1 MATIYLTEQG
11 SKLSKT
17 SKRLVIEK
25 DGQTLLEIP
34 EFKVDRVLVFGNVQI
49 TTQAMAFLLDNGIE
63 VSFLSLYGKYRGR
76 LSPVESKN
84 VQLRIR
90 QYQRHLDNDFKVLL
104 AKAVVHA
111 KLHNG
116 RELLMR
122 YARNHPETD
131 FSQDKAQM
139 EECLSRL
146 AQKESV
152 TSVMGVEGA
161 AASVYF
167 EAFGK
172 MLRKELKFEKRQRH
186 PPKDPINA
194 LLSLGYTLIGNEM
207 HSLIC
212 AIGFDPYIGFFH
224 GIDYG
229 RPSLALDLIEPFR
242 HAIIDRFTL
251 YLVNNHILT
260 EKDFEDKGDEGCL
273 LYDEARRRYFA
284 EYEKYMSREVAN
296 NLCPAKKGF
305 RDLFK
310 IQAQNMHNVIIDNV
324 PFIFY
329 QIAD

>member
-1 MATIYLTEQG
+1 MAIIYLTEQG
-11 SKLSKT
+11 SKLSRT

-34 EFKVDRVLVFGNVQI
+34 EFKVERVLIFGNVQI
-49 TTQAMAFLLDNGIE
+49 TTQAMAFLLDGGIE

-84 VQLRIR
+84 AQLRIH
-90 QYQRHLDNDFKVLL
+90 QYQRHIDTEFKVTL
-104 AKAVVHA
+104 AKAIVQA

-122 YARNHPETD
+122 YARNHPEID
-131 FSQDKAQM
+131 FSRDTAQM
-139 EECLSRL
+139 AECISHIEHK
-146 AQKESV
+146 QSV
-152 TSVMGVEGA
+152 NSVMGVEGT

-167 EAFGK
+167 GAFGK
-172 MLRKELKFEKRQRH
+172 MLRKELGFERRQRR
-186 PPKDPINA
+186 PPKDPVNA

-207 HSLIC
+207 HSILC
-212 AIGFDPYIGFFH
+212 AVGFDPYIGFFH

-260 EKDFEDKGDEGCL
+260 EKDFDNKGDEGIL
-273 LYDEARRRYFA
+273 LHDDARKRYFA
-284 EYEKYMSREVAN
+284 EYEKYMTKETES
-296 NLCPAKKGF
+296 NLSPAKKGF

-310 IQAQNMHNVIIDNV
+310 IQAHNIHDVILGTATFNS
-324 PFIFY
+324 Y
-329 QIAD
+329 QMSS

>member
-34 EFKVDRVLVFGNVQI
+34 EFKVERVLIFGNVQI

-84 VQLRIR
+84 AQLRIH
-90 QYQRHLDNDFKVLL
+90 QYQKHLDNEFKVSL
-104 AKAVVHA
+104 AKAIVHA

-122 YARNHPETD
+122 YARNHPEID
-131 FSQDKAQM
+131 FSQDTAQM
-139 EECLSRL
+139 EECISRL
-146 AQKESV
+146 GHKEAV
-152 TSVMGVEGA
+152 NSVMGVEGA

-172 MLRKELKFEKRQRH
+172 MLRKELGFERRQRR
-186 PPKDPINA
+186 PPKDPVNA

-207 HSLIC
+207 HSMIC
-212 AIGFDPYIGFFH
+212 AVGFDPYIGFFH

-229 RPSLALDLIEPFR
+229 RASLASDLMEEFR
-242 HAIIDRFTL
+242 APVADRLTL
-251 YLVNNHILT
+251 NLVNNRVFG
-260 EKDFEDKGDEGCL
+260 KDDFYSNPNEGVYL
-273 LYDEARRRYFA
+273 RREALKRYFV
-284 EYEKYMSREVAN
+284 EYEGMLSREFIQQETKEN
-296 NLCPAKKGF
+296 TTF
-305 RDLFK
+305 RKCFRHQAERLASS
-310 IQAQNMHNVIIDNV
+310 IQDNKPYISFV
-324 PFIFY
+324 
-329 QIAD
+329 QEV

>member
-25 DGQTLLEIP
+25 EGQTLLEIP
-34 EFKVDRVLVFGNVQI
+34 EFKVERVLIFGNVQI

-84 VQLRIR
+84 AQLRIR
-90 QYQRHLDNDFKVLL
+90 QYQKHLDNEFKVSL
-104 AKAVVHA
+104 AKAIVHA
-111 KLHNG
+111 KLHTG

-122 YARNHPETD
+122 YARNHPEID
-131 FSQDKAQM
+131 FSQDKIQM
-139 EECLSRL
+139 EACISQIEHK
-146 AQKESV
+146 QSV
-152 TSVMGVEGA
+152 NSVMGVEGA

-172 MLRKELKFEKRQRH
+172 MLRKELRFEKRQRR
-186 PPKDPINA
+186 PPKDPVNA

-207 HSLIC
+207 HSVVC
-212 AIGFDPYIGFFH
+212 AVGFDPYIGFFH

-251 YLVNNHILT
+251 YLVNNHILS
-260 EKDFEDKGDEGCL
+260 EKDFEDTGEEGVL
-273 LYDEARRRYFA
+273 LNDDARKRYFA
-284 EYEKYMSREVAN
+284 EYEKYMTKEGES
-296 NLCPAKKGF
+296 NLSDAKKGF

-310 IQAQNMHNVIIDNV
+310 IQAHNLHDAIMGTHEFSSYLLKD
-324 PFIFY
+324 
-329 QIAD
+329 

>member
-34 EFKVDRVLVFGNVQI
+34 EFKIERVLVFGNVQI

-84 VQLRIR
+84 AQLRIQ
-90 QYQRHLDNDFKVLL
+90 QYQKHLDAEFTVSL
-104 AKAVVHA
+104 AKAIVRA

-131 FSQDKAQM
+131 FSRDRPQIEDCISHL
-139 EECLSRL
+139 E
-146 AQKESV
+146 QKQSV
-152 TSVMGVEGA
+152 NSIMGVEGA
-161 AASVYF
+161 AASIYF

-172 MLRKELKFEKRQRH
+172 MLRKELRFEKRQRR
-186 PPKDPINA
+186 PPKDPVNA
-194 LLSLGYTLIGNEM
+194 LLSLGYTLIGNEI
-207 HSLIC
+207 HSLVC

-224 GIDYG
+224 GLDYG

-251 YLVNNHILT
+251 YLINNHILT
-260 EKDFEDKGDEGCL
+260 ERDFEDKGDEGIL
-273 LYDEARRRYFA
+273 LNDDARKRYFA
-284 EYEKYMSREVAN
+284 EYEKYMTKEVAS
-296 NLCPAKKGF
+296 NLSSIRKGF

-310 IQAQNMHNVIIDNV
+310 IQVHNLRDTILGSGSFT
-324 PFIFY
+324 PY
-329 QIAD
+329 QVVD

>member
-25 DGQTLLEIP
+25 EGQTLLEIP
-34 EFKVDRVLVFGNVQI
+34 EFKVERVLIFGNVQI

-84 VQLRIR
+84 AQLRIR
-90 QYQRHLDNDFKVLL
+90 QYQKHLDNEFKVSL
-104 AKAVVHA
+104 AKAIVHA
-111 KLHNG
+111 KLHTG

-122 YARNHPETD
+122 YARNHPEID
-131 FSQDKAQM
+131 FSQDKIQM
-139 EECLSRL
+139 EACISQIEHK
-146 AQKESV
+146 QSV
-152 TSVMGVEGA
+152 NSVMGVEGA

-172 MLRKELKFEKRQRH
+172 MLRKELRFEKRQRR
-186 PPKDPINA
+186 PPKDPVNA

-207 HSLIC
+207 HSMVC
-212 AIGFDPYIGFFH
+212 AVGFDPYIGFFH

-251 YLVNNHILT
+251 YLVNNHILS
-260 EKDFEDKGDEGCL
+260 EKDFEDTGEEGVL
-273 LYDEARRRYFA
+273 LNDDARKRYFA
-284 EYEKYMSREVAN
+284 EYEKYMTKEGES
-296 NLCPAKKGF
+296 NLSDAKKGF

-310 IQAQNMHNVIIDNV
+310 IQAHNLHDAIMGTHEFSSYLLKD
-324 PFIFY
+324 
-329 QIAD
+329 

>member
-17 SKRLVIEK
+17 SKRLIIEK

-34 EFKVDRVLVFGNVQI
+34 DFKIERVLIFGNVQI

-84 VQLRIR
+84 AHLRIR
-90 QYQRHLDNDFKVLL
+90 QYQRHLDNEFRLVL
-104 AKAVVHA
+104 AKAIVQA

-122 YARNHPETD
+122 YARNHPEID
-131 FSQDKAQM
+131 FEEDKKQLEDCIAK
-139 EECLSRL
+139 LRH
-146 AQKESV
+146 KESV
-152 TSVMGVEGA
+152 NSAMGVEGA
-161 AASVYF
+161 AAAVYF
-167 EAFGK
+167 KAFGK
-172 MLRKELKFEKRQRH
+172 MLRGELKFEKRQRR
-186 PPKDPINA
+186 PPKDPVNA

-207 HSLIC
+207 HSIVC

-224 GIDYG
+224 GVDYG

-251 YLVNNHILT
+251 YLLNTHILS
-260 EKDFEDKGDEGCL
+260 EGDFTDRGEEGVFL
-273 LYDEARRRYFA
+273 SDNARKRYFA
-284 EYEKYMSREVAN
+284 EYEKYMTKKVIS
-296 NLCPAKKGF
+296 NLHDDKKAY

-310 IQAQNMHNVIIDNV
+310 IQAHAMHTATLDEKDFDAYRIMD
-324 PFIFY
+324 
-329 QIAD
+329 

>member
-34 EFKVDRVLVFGNVQI
+34 EFKVERVLIFGNVQI
-49 TTQAMAFLLDNGIE
+49 TTQAMAFLLDHGIE

-84 VQLRIR
+84 AQLRIH
-90 QYQRHLDNDFKVLL
+90 QYQRHIDAEFKVTL
-104 AKAVVHA
+104 AKAIVHA

-122 YARNHPETD
+122 YARNHPEID
-131 FSQDKAQM
+131 FSQDTAQIA
-139 EECLSRL
+139 ECIS
-146 AQKESV
+146 QIEHKQSV
-152 TSVMGVEGA
+152 NSVMGVEGA

-167 EAFGK
+167 GAFGK
-172 MLRKELKFEKRQRH
+172 MLRKELWFERRQRR
-186 PPKDPINA
+186 PPKDPVNA

-207 HSLIC
+207 HSILC
-212 AIGFDPYIGFFH
+212 AVGFDPYIGFFH

-260 EKDFEDKGDEGCL
+260 EKDFDKKGDEGIL
-273 LYDEARRRYFA
+273 LQDDARKRYFA
-284 EYEKYMSREVAN
+284 EYEKYMTKETES
-296 NLCPAKKGF
+296 NLSPAKKGF

-310 IQAQNMHNVIIDNV
+310 IQAHNIHDVILGTATFNS
-324 PFIFY
+324 Y
-329 QIAD
+329 QMRS

>member
-25 DGQTLLEIP
+25 EGQTLLEIP
-34 EFKVDRVLVFGNVQI
+34 EFKVERVLIFGNVQI

-84 VQLRIR
+84 AQLRIR
-90 QYQRHLDNDFKVLL
+90 QYQKHLDNEFKVSL
-104 AKAVVHA
+104 AKAIVHA
-111 KLHNG
+111 KLHTG

-122 YARNHPETD
+122 YARNHPEID
-131 FSQDKAQM
+131 FSQDKIQM
-139 EECLSRL
+139 EACISQIEHK
-146 AQKESV
+146 QSV
-152 TSVMGVEGA
+152 NSVMGVEGA

-172 MLRKELKFEKRQRH
+172 MLRKELRFEKRQRR
-186 PPKDPINA
+186 PPKDPVNA

-207 HSLIC
+207 HSMVC
-212 AIGFDPYIGFFH
+212 AVGFDPYIGFFH

-251 YLVNNHILT
+251 YLVNNHILP
-260 EKDFEDKGDEGCL
+260 EKDFEDTGEEGAL
-273 LYDEARRRYFA
+273 LNDDARKRYFA
-284 EYEKYMSREVAN
+284 EYEKYMTKEGES
-296 NLCPAKKGF
+296 NLTDAKKGF

-310 IQAQNMHNVIIDNV
+310 IQAHNLHDAIMGTHEFSSYLLKD
-324 PFIFY
+324 
-329 QIAD
+329 

>member
-25 DGQTLLEIP
+25 EGQTLLEIP
-34 EFKVDRVLVFGNVQI
+34 EFKVERVLIFGNVQI

-63 VSFLSLYGKYRGR
+63 VSFLPLYGKYRGR

-84 VQLRIR
+84 AQLRIR
-90 QYQRHLDNDFKVLL
+90 QYQKHLDNEFKVSL
-104 AKAVVHA
+104 AKAIVHA
-111 KLHNG
+111 KLHTG

-122 YARNHPETD
+122 YARNHPEID
-131 FSQDKAQM
+131 FSQDKIQM
-139 EECLSRL
+139 EACISQIEHK
-146 AQKESV
+146 QSV
-152 TSVMGVEGA
+152 NSVMGVEGA

-167 EAFGK
+167 EALGK
-172 MLRKELKFEKRQRH
+172 MLRKELRFEKRQRR
-186 PPKDPINA
+186 PPKDPVNA

-207 HSLIC
+207 HSMIC
-212 AIGFDPYIGFFH
+212 AVGFDPYIGFFH

-251 YLVNNHILT
+251 YLVNNHILS
-260 EKDFEDKGDEGCL
+260 EKDFEDTGEEGVL
-273 LYDEARRRYFA
+273 LNDDARKRYFA
-284 EYEKYMSREVAN
+284 EYEKYMTKEGES
-296 NLCPAKKGF
+296 NLSDAKKGF

-310 IQAQNMHNVIIDNV
+310 IQAHNLHDAIMGTHEFSSYLLKD
-324 PFIFY
+324 
-329 QIAD
+329 

>member
-34 EFKVDRVLVFGNVQI
+34 EFKVERVLIFGNVQI

-84 VQLRIR
+84 AQLRIR
-90 QYQRHLDNDFKVLL
+90 QYQKHLDNEFKVSL
-104 AKAVVHA
+104 AKAIVHA
-111 KLHNG
+111 KLHTG

-122 YARNHPETD
+122 YARNHPEID
-131 FSQDKAQM
+131 FSQDKIQM
-139 EECLSRL
+139 EACISQIEHK
-146 AQKESV
+146 QSV
-152 TSVMGVEGA
+152 NSVMGVEGA

-172 MLRKELKFEKRQRH
+172 ILRKELRFEKRQRR
-186 PPKDPINA
+186 PPKDPVNA

-207 HSLIC
+207 HSMVC
-212 AIGFDPYIGFFH
+212 AVGFDPYIGFFH

-251 YLVNNHILT
+251 YLVNNHILS
-260 EKDFEDKGDEGCL
+260 EKDFEDTGEEGVL
-273 LYDEARRRYFA
+273 LNDDARKRYFA
-284 EYEKYMSREVAN
+284 EYEKYMTKEGES
-296 NLCPAKKGF
+296 NLSDAKKGF

-310 IQAQNMHNVIIDNV
+310 IQAHNLHDAIMGTHEFSSYLLKD
-324 PFIFY
+324 
-329 QIAD
+329 

>member
-25 DGQTLLEIP
+25 EGQTLLEIP
-34 EFKVDRVLVFGNVQI
+34 EFKVERVLIFGNVQI

-84 VQLRIR
+84 AQLRIR
-90 QYQRHLDNDFKVLL
+90 QYQKHLANEFKVSL
-104 AKAVVHA
+104 AKAIVHA

-122 YARNHPETD
+122 YARNHPEID
-131 FSQDKAQM
+131 FSRDKIQM
-139 EECLSRL
+139 EACISQIEHK
-146 AQKESV
+146 QSV
-152 TSVMGVEGA
+152 NSVMGVEGA

-172 MLRKELKFEKRQRH
+172 MLRKELRFEKRQRR
-186 PPKDPINA
+186 PPKDPVNA
-194 LLSLGYTLIGNEM
+194 LLSLGYTFIGNEM
-207 HSLIC
+207 HSMIC
-212 AIGFDPYIGFFH
+212 AVGFDPYIVFFH

-251 YLVNNHILT
+251 YLVNNHILS
-260 EKDFEDKGDEGCL
+260 EKDFEDTGEEGVL
-273 LYDEARRRYFA
+273 LNDDARKRYFA
-284 EYEKYMSREVAN
+284 EYEKYMTKEGES
-296 NLCPAKKGF
+296 NLSDAKKGF

-310 IQAQNMHNVIIDNV
+310 IQAHNLHDAIIGTSTFHPYSMKD
-324 PFIFY
+324 
-329 QIAD
+329 

>member
-34 EFKVDRVLVFGNVQI
+34 EFKVERVLIFGNVQI

-84 VQLRIR
+84 AQLRIR
-90 QYQRHLDNDFKVLL
+90 QYQKHLDNEFKVSL
-104 AKAVVHA
+104 AKAIVHA

-122 YARNHPETD
+122 YARNHPEID
-131 FSQDKAQM
+131 FSQDKIQM
-139 EECLSRL
+139 EACISQIEHK
-146 AQKESV
+146 QSV
-152 TSVMGVEGA
+152 NSVMGVEGA

-172 MLRKELKFEKRQRH
+172 MLRKELRFEKRQRR
-186 PPKDPINA
+186 PPKDPVNA

-207 HSLIC
+207 HSMVC
-212 AIGFDPYIGFFH
+212 AVGFDPYIGFFH

-251 YLVNNHILT
+251 YLVNNHILS
-260 EKDFEDKGDEGCL
+260 EKDFEDTGEEGVL
-273 LYDEARRRYFA
+273 LNDNARKRYFA
-284 EYEKYMSREVAN
+284 EYEEYMTKEGES
-296 NLCPAKKGF
+296 NLSDAKKGF

-310 IQAQNMHNVIIDNV
+310 IQAHNMHDAIIGTSTFHPYSMKD
-324 PFIFY
+324 
-329 QIAD
+329 

>member
-34 EFKVDRVLVFGNVQI
+34 EFKVERVLIFGNVQI

-84 VQLRIR
+84 AQLRIH
-90 QYQRHLDNDFKVLL
+90 QYQKHLDAEFKVSL
-104 AKAVVHA
+104 AKSIVHA
-111 KLHNG
+111 KLNNG

-122 YARNHPETD
+122 YARNHPEID
-131 FSQDKAQM
+131 FSQDKTEM
-139 EECLSRL
+139 EDCISRL
-146 AQKESV
+146 DHKESV
-152 TSVMGVEGA
+152 NSVMGVEGA

-172 MLRKELKFEKRQRH
+172 MLRKELGFEGRQRR
-186 PPKDPINA
+186 PPKDPVNA

-212 AIGFDPYIGFFH
+212 AVGFDPYIGFFH

-251 YLVNNHILT
+251 YLVNNFFLFFFLVQYSVFECILEKELLSEMVNTLTAHINHEEDSIRFYILCKGCITSVKMLGKGELT
-260 EKDFEDKGDEGCL
+260 EDKDVF
-273 LYDEARRRYFA
+273 
-284 EYEKYMSREVAN
+284 
-296 NLCPAKKGF
+296 
-305 RDLFK
+305 
-310 IQAQNMHNVIIDNV
+310 II
-324 PFIFY
+324 
-329 QIAD
+329 

>member
-1 MATIYLTEQG
+1 MAIIYLTEQG

-34 EFKVDRVLVFGNVQI
+34 EFKVERVLIFGNVQI

-63 VSFLSLYGKYRGR
+63 LSFLSLYGKYRGR

-84 VQLRIR
+84 AQLRIH
-90 QYQRHLDNDFKVLL
+90 QYQKHLDNEFKVSL
-104 AKAVVHA
+104 AKAIVHA

-122 YARNHPETD
+122 YARNHPEID
-131 FSQDKAQM
+131 FSQDTAQM
-139 EECLSRL
+139 EECISRL
-146 AQKESV
+146 GHKEAV
-152 TSVMGVEGA
+152 NSVMGVEGA

-172 MLRKELKFEKRQRH
+172 MLRKELGFERRQRR
-186 PPKDPINA
+186 PPKDPVNA

-207 HSLIC
+207 HSMIC
-212 AIGFDPYIGFFH
+212 AVGFDPYIGFFH

-260 EKDFEDKGDEGCL
+260 EKDFEDKADEGVL
-273 LYDEARRRYFA
+273 LNDDARKRYFV
-284 EYEKYMSREVAN
+284 EYEKYMTKETES
-296 NLCPAKKGF
+296 NLSPAKKGF

-310 IQAQNMHNVIIDNV
+310 IQAHNMHDTILGTAAFK
-324 PFIFY
+324 PY
-329 QIAD
+329 QMVE

>member
-34 EFKVDRVLVFGNVQI
+34 EFKVERVLIFGNVQI

-84 VQLRIR
+84 AQLRIR
-90 QYQRHLDNDFKVLL
+90 QYQKHLDNEFKVSL
-104 AKAVVHA
+104 AKAIVHA
-111 KLHNG
+111 KLHTG

-122 YARNHPETD
+122 YARNHPEID
-131 FSQDKAQM
+131 FSQDKIQM
-139 EECLSRL
+139 EACISQIEHK
-146 AQKESV
+146 QSV
-152 TSVMGVEGA
+152 NSVMGVEGA

-172 MLRKELKFEKRQRH
+172 MLRKELRFEKRQRR
-186 PPKDPINA
+186 PPKDPVNA

-207 HSLIC
+207 HSMVC
-212 AIGFDPYIGFFH
+212 AVGFDPYIGFFH

-251 YLVNNHILT
+251 YLVNNHILS
-260 EKDFEDKGDEGCL
+260 EKDFEDTGEEGVL
-273 LYDEARRRYFA
+273 LNDDARKRYFA
-284 EYEKYMSREVAN
+284 EYEKYMTKEGES
-296 NLCPAKKGF
+296 NLSDAKKGF

-310 IQAQNMHNVIIDNV
+310 IQAHNLHDAIMGTHEFSSYLLKD
-324 PFIFY
+324 
-329 QIAD
+329 

>member
-25 DGQTLLEIP
+25 EGQTLLEIP
-34 EFKVDRVLVFGNVQI
+34 EFKVERVLIFGNVQI

-84 VQLRIR
+84 AQLRIR
-90 QYQRHLDNDFKVLL
+90 QYQKHLDNEFKVSL
-104 AKAVVHA
+104 AKAIVHA

-122 YARNHPETD
+122 YARNHPEID
-131 FSQDKAQM
+131 FSQDKIQM
-139 EECLSRL
+139 EACISQIEHK
-146 AQKESV
+146 QSV
-152 TSVMGVEGA
+152 NSVMGVEGA

-172 MLRKELKFEKRQRH
+172 MLRKELRFEKRQRR
-186 PPKDPINA
+186 PPKDPVNA

-207 HSLIC
+207 HSMVC
-212 AIGFDPYIGFFH
+212 AVGFDPYIGFFH

-251 YLVNNHILT
+251 YLVNNHILS
-260 EKDFEDKGDEGCL
+260 EKDFEDTGEEGVL
-273 LYDEARRRYFA
+273 LNDDARKRYFA
-284 EYEKYMSREVAN
+284 EYEKYMTKEGES
-296 NLCPAKKGF
+296 NLSDAKKGF

-310 IQAQNMHNVIIDNV
+310 IQAHNLHDAIMGTHEFSSYLLKD
-324 PFIFY
+324 
-329 QIAD
+329 

>member
-25 DGQTLLEIP
+25 EGQTLLEIP
-34 EFKVDRVLVFGNVQI
+34 EFKVERVLIFGNVQI

-84 VQLRIR
+84 AQLRIR
-90 QYQRHLDNDFKVLL
+90 QYQKHLDNEFKVSL
-104 AKAVVHA
+104 AKAIVHA
-111 KLHNG
+111 KLHTG

-122 YARNHPETD
+122 YARNHPEID
-131 FSQDKAQM
+131 FSQDKIQM
-139 EECLSRL
+139 EACISQIEHK
-146 AQKESV
+146 QSV
-152 TSVMGVEGA
+152 NSVMGVEGA

-172 MLRKELKFEKRQRH
+172 ILRKELRFEKRQRR
-186 PPKDPINA
+186 PPKDPVNA

-207 HSLIC
+207 HSMVC
-212 AIGFDPYIGFFH
+212 AVGFDPYIGFFH

-251 YLVNNHILT
+251 YLVNNHILS
-260 EKDFEDKGDEGCL
+260 EKDFEDTGEEGVL
-273 LYDEARRRYFA
+273 LNDDARKRYFA
-284 EYEKYMSREVAN
+284 EYEKYMTKEGES
-296 NLCPAKKGF
+296 NLSDAKKGF

-310 IQAQNMHNVIIDNV
+310 IQAHNLHDAIMGTHEFSSYLLKD
-324 PFIFY
+324 
-329 QIAD
+329 